1 MNAWAS
7 VRAQVLWQ
15 RGRPDAALPLVELQ
29 GRRPDV
35 CRHPVALEV
44 AGSEPRACWTGVV
57 VSTPYQQIHRLD
69 FTRARQLYDRTTPRP
84 G

>member
-1 MNAWAS
+1 
-7 VRAQVLWQ
+7 V
-15 RGRPDAALPLVELQ
+15 PLVELQ
-29 GRRPDV
+29 GRRPDLFV

-57 VSTPYQQIHRLD
+57 VSAPYQQLHRLD
-69 FTRARQLYDRTTPRP
+69 RTRTLQLYDRAITRP